1 MLVTKSEYNFTFK
14 IRVKVTPSH
23 TGGNDLSMEHND
35 TQPIPGV
42 KACQRTEVL
51 KLETRR
57 TEDVEDLMTV

>member
-1 MLVTKSEYNFTFK
+1 M
-14 IRVKVTPSH
+14 TPSH

-57 TEDVEDLMTV
+57 TEDVEDLKMVLRESG